1 MKIENKQNKKK
12 PVTEHEKQSATE
24 QKNPRY
30 TKFIQIIYTKKQSA
44 TKHKSQE
51 EQPSL
56 KKNEQYITARKS
68 KQQPRNQK
76 CTIKNLP
83 LEKGNLDCPQTTTNI
98 SEKSKTN
105 FTTKRVKQT
114 KNNLKIET
122 PTQTS
127 SITESTII
135 PKQNQIK
142 IVDRKK
148 VDISFTSRI
157 LATTSNP

>member
-1 MKIENKQNKKK
+1 MKNNQQQSTKILDTQNSYKSYLK
-12 PVTEHEKQSATE
+12 
-24 QKNPRY
+24 
-30 TKFIQIIYTKKQSA
+30 KKQSA

-68 KQQPRNQK
+68 KQQPRDQK

-83 LEKGNLDCPQTTTNI
+83 LEKRNLDCPQTTTNI

-114 KNNLKIET
+114 KSNLKIET